1 MARPHPTTWLP
12 ILDHA
17 LSPEVEIG
25 IAFRPSGITREN
37 FRNTLYEAM
46 KADPKYKQLIMFLP
60 GGDCADQIFVCKR
73 EVELGE
79 GA

>member
-1 MARPHPTTWLP
+1 MPRPHPTTWLP

-25 IAFRPSGITREN
+25 IAFRPSGTSRAH

-46 KADPKYKQLIMFLP
+46 KADPKYKALIIFMP
-60 GGDCADQIFVCKR
+60 GGDYTDEIWVCKK
-73 EVELGE
+73 EVEL
-79 GA
+79 AD